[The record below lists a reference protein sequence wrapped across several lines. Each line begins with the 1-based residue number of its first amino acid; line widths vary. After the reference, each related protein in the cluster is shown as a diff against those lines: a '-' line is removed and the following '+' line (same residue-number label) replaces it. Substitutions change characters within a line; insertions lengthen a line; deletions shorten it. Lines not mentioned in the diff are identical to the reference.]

1 VIYLPLNMALNKI
14 KNSFLPEKGLMQW
27 LHLLGWALVFSMSWG
42 AFVRL
47 MPLGDSLWRASVN
60 TIGLGLMFYGSSWLY
75 HRFYEQK
82 KHFAFAIATFV
93 LLSGMTILRF
103 IINMGFKYE
112 VKSTMYE
119 QGEAAFFA
127 GVVFTNILAWLISF
141 LYENIKIKKGL
152 EKQKVLLQNEQRA
165 AKLQF
170 LRAQMNPHF
179 LFNTLNN
186 IYSLAVVRSE
196 KTAPLVMRL
205 SELLKYVIY
214 DSQDGKVSIVKEVEL
229 LKDYIELFQ
238 LQQEEPQDVQ
248 LEVDGILENIYIE
261 PLLLVPIVENCFK
274 HCDFAENNKAYT
286 HLKISCQKEAFI
298 FEASNSYNPEQ
309 KQKDVVGGVGLPNIR
324 RRLELEYPNKHQFQ
338 ITKENGHYHL
348 LMKLKLM

>member
-1 VIYLPLNMALNKI
+1 MPFNTI
-14 KNSFLPEKGLMQW
+14 KNNFLPEKGLMEW
-27 LHLLGWALVFSMSWG
+27 LHLLGWVLVFSMSWG
-42 AFVRL
+42 AFIRL
-47 MPLGDSLWRASVN
+47 MPIADSLWRASIN

-82 KHFAFAIATFV
+82 QHLAFAATTII
-93 LLSGMTILRF
+93 LLSGMTVLRF
-103 IINMGFKYE
+103 VINMGFEYE
-112 VKSTMYE
+112 VESTLYE
-119 QGEAAFFA
+119 QGETAFFV
-127 GVVFTNILAWLISF
+127 GVAFTNILAWLISF
-141 LYENIKIKKGL
+141 LYENIKLKKGL

-214 DSQDGKVSIVKEVEL
+214 DSQDGRVAVTNEVEL
-229 LKDYIELFQ
+229 LEDYIDLFQ
-238 LQQEEPQDVQ
+238 LQQETPQDVK
-248 LEVDGILENIYIE
+248 LTVEGNLDGVNIE

-274 HCDFAENNKAYT
+274 HCDFAENNQAYT
-286 HLKISCQKEAFI
+286 HLHINYKNGTIVFKAR
-298 FEASNSYNPEQ
+298 NSYNPDQ
-309 KQKDVVGGVGLPNIR
+309 QQKDVVGGVGLPNIR
-324 RRLELEYPNKHQFQ
+324 RRLELEYPDQHQLD
-338 ITKENGHYHL
+338 ISSKSGHYEL
-348 LMKLKLM
+348 SMTIELE